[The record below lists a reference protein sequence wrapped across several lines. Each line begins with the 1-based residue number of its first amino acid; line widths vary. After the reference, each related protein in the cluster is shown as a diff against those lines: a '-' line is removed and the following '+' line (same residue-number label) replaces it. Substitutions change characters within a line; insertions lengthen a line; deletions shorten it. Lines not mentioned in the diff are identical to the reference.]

1 MTDAI
6 ERSPTEGMVSV
17 IDDECIQSWDARWTA
32 MGRPSSIERN
42 GVSLHIDDW
51 PTLTLVQ
58 RADLC
63 RRSADEASKSA
74 SAACPNMKEDY
85 LKLAANWM
93 QLAEEIEKSMGRST
107 FTSSG
112 PPDRAT
118 LII

>member
-1 MTDAI
+1 
-6 ERSPTEGMVSV
+6 
-17 IDDECIQSWDARWTA
+17 

-42 GVSLHIDDW
+42 GVSTHIDDFA
-51 PTLTLVQ
+51 TLTLVQ
-58 RADLC
+58 LADFC

-74 SAACPNMKEDY
+74 SACPNMKEDY

-93 QLAEEIEKSMGRST
+93 QLAEEIEKSIGHST

>member
-1 MTDAI
+1 
-6 ERSPTEGMVSV
+6 
-17 IDDECIQSWDARWTA
+17 

-42 GVSLHIDDW
+42 GVSMHIDDW

-58 RADLC
+58 RAALC

-74 SAACPNMKEDY
+74 SAACPDMKEDY
-85 LKLAANWM
+85 LKLSANWM
-93 QLAEEIEKSMGRST
+93 QLAEEIEKSMSRST
-107 FTSSG
+107 FTSNS